1 MDCQYLTDTSLAL
14 EHIIPPKFGNLS
26 HGSILPVDDQIDP
39 PTPDIKWKI
48 GAQLTK
54 EQREKVVNLLEEN
67 RDCFA
72 FSLEDLGTSYNTP
85 MTIPLATNEPVFQS
99 AHRLSPTEWEFVDQ
113 NCQKL
118 LSLGMIRK
126 SKQTKYAS
134 STVVVRIKDEEG
146 NYTDFRQCGDYRPL
160 NGHTELHRYQLPNI
174 EDIFRDMQNAS
185 MFSKLDLRQ
194 GYYQVPI
201 TEEDKCRTTIWGPF
215 NCLR

>member
-1 MDCQYLTDTSLAL
+1 
-14 EHIIPPKFGNLS
+14 
-26 HGSILPVDDQIDP
+26 
-39 PTPDIKWKI
+39 
-48 GAQLTK
+48 
-54 EQREKVVNLLEEN
+54 
-67 RDCFA
+67 
-72 FSLEDLGTSYNTP
+72 
-85 MTIPLATNEPVFQS
+85 MTIPLTKNEPVFLS

-160 NGHTELHRYQLPNI
+160 NGHTELDRYQLPNI
-174 EDIFRDMQNAS
+174 EYVFQDMQNAS

-194 GYYQVPI
+194 GYHQVPI
-201 TEEDKCRTTIWGPF
+201 AEEEKCKTTFWGPF
-215 NCLR
+215 R